1 MEDKRHIEVIIKN
14 TYEVIKQVYTKQQER
29 NGNKHKENAGSRIIF
44 PSYNDD
50 KKRTRVSEQE
60 LRFIF
65 VEQFNLY
72 CQKEGWDAFYS
83 VETPTKLKKYRFE
96 KGKDPKL
103 RDDGRSA
110 SHDLVIHNKEFKRIA
125 LIEFKA
131 NNPNERAYRKDLFKL
146 EKEPE
151 KMSNHILCYFL
162 QIVETSYEKT
172 KKSIKKKCE
181 GWKDEKTI
189 QLCYDLSKGK
199 YIINDLNL

>member
-131 NNPNERAYRKDLFKL
+131 NNPNERAYRKDLNWRKNQKRCLTIF
-146 EKEPE
+146 
-151 KMSNHILCYFL
+151 F
-162 QIVETSYEKT
+162 VTSC
-172 KKSIKKKCE
+172 KS
-181 GWKDEKTI
+181 
-189 QLCYDLSKGK
+189 
-199 YIINDLNL
+199 